1 MKPITIKITANEC
14 YFRHLQ
20 MFHDDTGIP
29 VNQLGPNDEIEG
41 TKLGYT
47 PAQHK
52 NLAGLINRKYFADV
66 AANADR
72 EKVGKQKTIGKL
84 SDYTWTTIPKEHQ
97 A

>member
-1 MKPITIKITANEC
+1 MPTAIKITQNEC

-41 TKLGYT
+41 DVLGYSKQ
-47 PAQHK
+47 AHK
-52 NLAGLINRKYFADV
+52 NLAGLINKKYFADV
-66 AANADR
+66 EAAADR
-72 EKVGKQKTIGKL
+72 EKVGKQATIGKL
-84 SDYTWTTIPKEHQ
+84 SDYTWSTIPAKHK